1 MTRIPGTNVASG
13 IVPFTTEDEFPTH
26 YSEYGKGGWREVAT
40 IAERDSITSTR
51 RKLGMAVYVQ
61 ETDKVYILKRGISN
75 EYWVP
80 MSDSGSGGGNTFVFS
95 QSAAS
100 ATWIIEHNLEKYP
113 SVTVVTS
120 AGTVVVG
127 DVIYNNEN
135 IVTITFNGAFK
146 GKAYLN

>member
-1 MTRIPGTNVASG
+1 MTKIPGTNVASG

-40 IAERDSITSTR
+40 IAERDSITSAR

-61 ETDKVYILKRGISN
+61 ETDKVYILKRGTSN

-80 MSDSGSGGGNTFVFS
+80 LDTSGGGSSTTYVHNQTT
-95 QSAAS
+95 AA
-100 ATWIIEHNLEKYP
+100 AIWIIDHGLDKYP

-120 AGTVVVG
+120 AGTVVIG

-135 IVTITFNGAFK
+135 LITITFNGAFK

>member
-1 MTRIPGTNVASG
+1 MSKIPGTNVASG

-40 IAERDSITSTR
+40 IAERDSITSQR
-51 RKLGMAVYVQ
+51 RKIGMAVYVS
-61 ETDKVYILKRGISN
+61 ETDKVYILKNGTSN

-80 MSDSGSGGGNTFVFS
+80 MSNSGGSGKTFVFAPGNAMS
-95 QSAAS
+95 
-100 ATWIIEHNLEKYP
+100 TWVIEHNLEKYP

-127 DVIYNNEN
+127 DVLYNNEN
-135 IVTITFNGAFK
+135 VVTVTFNGAFK

>member
-1 MTRIPGTNVASG
+1 MTKIPGTNVASG

-26 YSEYGKGGWREVAT
+26 YSEYGKGGWREVTT
-40 IAERDSITSTR
+40 IAERDSITTAR

-61 ETDKVYILKRGISN
+61 ETDKIYILKRGISN

-80 MSDSGSGGGNTFVFS
+80 MSSSGGGGSTYIHT
-95 QSAAS
+95 QGEAA
-100 ATWIIEHNLEKYP
+100 AVWIIEHNLEKYP
-113 SVTVVTS
+113 SVTIVTS

-127 DVIYNNEN
+127 DIMYNNEN
-135 IVTITFNGAFK
+135 IITITFNGAFK

>member
-1 MTRIPGTNVASG
+1 
-13 IVPFTTEDEFPTH
+13 
-26 YSEYGKGGWREVAT
+26 
-40 IAERDSITSTR
+40 
-51 RKLGMAVYVQ
+51 MAVYVS
-61 ETDKVYILKRGISN
+61 ETDKVYILKNGTSN

-80 MSDSGSGGGNTFVFS
+80 MNNSGSGNSTFIHIQGS
-95 QSAAS
+95 AS
-100 ATWIIEHNLEKYP
+100 ASWIIEHNLEKYP

-135 IVTITFNGAFK
+135 VVTVTFNGAFK

>member
-40 IAERDSITSTR
+40 IAERDSITSQR
-51 RKLGMAVYVQ
+51 RKLGMAVYVA
-61 ETDKVYILKRGISN
+61 ETDKVYILKNGTSN
-75 EYWVP
+75 EYWFP
-80 MSDSGSGGGNTFVFS
+80 FSGSGTSSTYVHVQGI
-95 QSAAS
+95 AA
-100 ATWIIEHNLEKYP
+100 AAWVIEHNMDKYP

-120 AGTVVVG
+120 AGTVVIG
-127 DVIYNNEN
+127 DVTYNNEN
-135 IVTITFNGAFK
+135 IVTVTFNGAFK

>member
-40 IAERDSITSTR
+40 IAERDSITSAR

-61 ETDKVYILKRGISN
+61 ETDKVYILKRGTSN

-80 MSDSGSGGGNTFVFS
+80 MDTSGGSSSTYVHTQGE
-95 QSAAS
+95 AA
-100 ATWIIEHNLEKYP
+100 AVWIIEHNLEKYP

-120 AGTVVVG
+120 AGTVVIG
-127 DVIYNNEN
+127 DVMYNNDN
-135 IVTITFNGAFK
+135 LITITFNGAFK

>member
-1 MTRIPGTNVASG
+1 MSKIPGTNVASG

-26 YSEYGKGGWREVAT
+26 YSEYGKGGWREVQT
-40 IAERDSITSTR
+40 IAERDSITTAR
-51 RKLGMAVYVQ
+51 RKIGMAVYVR
-61 ETDKVYILKRGISN
+61 ETDRVYILKNGTSN

-80 MSDSGSGGGNTFVFS
+80 FDTGSGGS
-95 QSAAS
+95 QTYVHNQGVAAAS
-100 ATWIIEHNLEKYP
+100 WVIEHNLERYP

-127 DVIYNNEN
+127 DVNYNNEN
-135 IVTITFNGAFK
+135 VVTITFNGAFK